1 MAKLIDG
8 KLVSSEIRQEIS
20 QETADFIRKTGIQPH
35 LVVIIVGNDAASM
48 TYVRNKKKACEA
60 VGFNSTVIELPAQ
73 TTEDQLVEVIEKLN
87 EDDSVH
93 GILVQLPLPKHISEE
108 KIIQTISV
116 EKDVDGF
123 HPYQVG
129 ALVSG
134 MDCLKP
140 CTPSGVIE
148 LLKYYNIELQGRHAV
163 IIGRSHIV
171 GKPLIQLLLDENAT
185 VTVCHSRTQDLAQF
199 TKSADILIV
208 AIGRANF
215 VKADMVKDQAVVVD
229 VGINRLETGKLVGD
243 VAFDEVSQKASYI
256 TPVPGGVGPM
266 TITML
271 LSNTLKAAK
280 KLQSEKEEGNV

>member
-1 MAKLIDG
+1 MSKLIDG
-8 KLVSSEIRQEIS
+8 KLVSSEIRQVIS
-20 QETADFIRKTGIQPH
+20 QETADFTQKKGIQPH

-48 TYVRNKKKACEA
+48 TYVRNKKKACES
-60 VGFNSTVIELPAQ
+60 VGFKSTVIELPIE
-73 TTEDQLVEVIEKLN
+73 TTEDQLVETIEKLN
-87 EDDSVH
+87 EDHSVH

-116 EKDVDGF
+116 KKDVDGF
-123 HPYQVG
+123 HPYQIG

-171 GKPLIQLLLDENAT
+171 GKPLIQLLLEENAT
-185 VTVCHSRTQDLAQF
+185 VTVCHSRTQNLSQF
-199 TKSADILIV
+199 TKTADILIV

-215 VKADMVKDQAVVVD
+215 VKADMVKDQAVVID
-229 VGINRLETGKLVGD
+229 VGINRLETGRLVGD
-243 VAFDEVSQKASYI
+243 VAFEDVSQKASYI

-271 LSNTLKAAK
+271 LRNTLKAAK
-280 KLQSEKEEGNV
+280 QLQL

>member
-8 KLVSSEIRQEIS
+8 KLVSSEIRLEIS
-20 QETADFIRKTGIQPH
+20 QETAEFIQKTGIQPH

-48 TYVRNKKKACEA
+48 TYVKNKKKACED
-60 VGFNSTVIELPAQ
+60 VGFKSTVIELPEE
-73 TTEDQLVEVIEKLN
+73 TPEVELLEQIKELN
-87 EDDSVH
+87 EDLTVH
-93 GILVQLPLPKHISEE
+93 GILVQLPLPKHIDEQ
-108 KIIQTISV
+108 KVINTISV
-116 EKDVDGF
+116 KKDVDGF

-134 MDCLKP
+134 LPCLKP

-148 LLKYYNIELQGRHAV
+148 LLKAYNIEMTGRHAV
-163 IIGRSHIV
+163 IVGRSHIV

-185 VTVCHSRTQDLAQF
+185 VTVCHSRTQNLAEF

-208 AIGRANF
+208 AIGRAHF
-215 VKADMVKDQAVVVD
+215 ITADMVKDGAVVVD

-243 VAFDEVSQKASYI
+243 VLYDDVFEKASYV

-271 LSNTLKAAK
+271 LKNTLKAAK
-280 KLQSEKEEGNV
+280 NLK

>member
-8 KLVSSEIRQEIS
+8 KLVSSEIRLEIS
-20 QETADFIRKTGIQPH
+20 QETAEFIQKTGIQPH

-48 TYVRNKKKACEA
+48 TYVKNKKKACED
-60 VGFNSTVIELPAQ
+60 VGFKSTVIELPLE
-73 TTEDQLVEVIEKLN
+73 TTEGELLDRIQELN
-87 EDDSVH
+87 DDLTVH
-93 GILVQLPLPKHISEE
+93 GILVQLPLPKHIDEQ
-108 KIIQTISV
+108 KVINTISV
-116 EKDVDGF
+116 KKDVDGF

-134 MDCLKP
+134 LPCLKP

-148 LLKYYNIELQGRHAV
+148 LLKTYNIEMTGRHAV
-163 IIGRSHIV
+163 IVGRSHIV

-185 VTVCHSRTQDLAQF
+185 VTVCHSRTQNLAEF

-208 AIGRANF
+208 AIGRAHF
-215 VKADMVKDQAVVVD
+215 ITADMVKEGAVVVD

-243 VAFDEVSQKASYI
+243 VLYDDVFEKASYV

-271 LSNTLKAAK
+271 LKNTLKAAK
-280 KLQSEKEEGNV
+280 NLK

>member
-8 KLVSSEIRQEIS
+8 KLVSSKIRLEIS
-20 QETADFIRKTGIQPH
+20 QETAEFIQKTGIQPH

-48 TYVRNKKKACEA
+48 TYVKNKKKACED
-60 VGFNSTVIELPAQ
+60 VGFKSTVIELPEE
-73 TTEDQLVEVIEKLN
+73 TPEVDLLEQIKKLN
-87 EDDSVH
+87 EDLTVH
-93 GILVQLPLPKHISEE
+93 GILVQLPLPKHIDEQ
-108 KIIQTISV
+108 KVIDTISV
-116 EKDVDGF
+116 KKDVDGF

-134 MDCLKP
+134 LPCLKP

-148 LLKYYNIELQGRHAV
+148 LLKAYNIDMAGRHAV
-163 IIGRSHIV
+163 IVGRSHIV
-171 GKPLIQLLLDENAT
+171 GKPLIQLLLDQNAT
-185 VTVCHSRTQDLAQF
+185 VTVCHSRTQNLAEF

-208 AIGRANF
+208 AIGRAHF
-215 VKADMVKDQAVVVD
+215 ITADMVKEGAVVID

-243 VAFDEVSQKASYI
+243 VLYDDIFEKASYI

-271 LSNTLKAAK
+271 LKNTLKAAK
-280 KLQSEKEEGNV
+280 NLK

>member
-8 KLVSSEIRQEIS
+8 KLVSSEIRLEIS
-20 QETADFIRKTGIQPH
+20 QETAEFIQKTGIQPH

-48 TYVRNKKKACEA
+48 TYVKNKKKACED
-60 VGFNSTVIELPAQ
+60 VGFKSTVIELPLE
-73 TTEDQLVEVIEKLN
+73 TTEGELLDRIQELN
-87 EDDSVH
+87 DDLTVH
-93 GILVQLPLPKHISEE
+93 GILVQLPLPKHIDEQ
-108 KIIQTISV
+108 KVINTISV
-116 EKDVDGF
+116 KKDVDGF

-134 MDCLKP
+134 LPCLKP

-148 LLKYYNIELQGRHAV
+148 LLKAYNIEMTGRHAV
-163 IIGRSHIV
+163 IVGRSHIV

-185 VTVCHSRTQDLAQF
+185 VTVCHSRTQNLAEF

-208 AIGRANF
+208 AIGRAHF
-215 VKADMVKDQAVVVD
+215 ITADMVKEGAVVVD

-243 VAFDEVSQKASYI
+243 VLYDDVFEKASYV

-271 LSNTLKAAK
+271 LKNTLKAAK
-280 KLQSEKEEGNV
+280 NLK

>member
-8 KLVSSEIRQEIS
+8 KLVSSKIRLEIS
-20 QETADFIRKTGIQPH
+20 QETAEFIQKTGIQPH

-48 TYVRNKKKACEA
+48 TYVKNKKKACED
-60 VGFNSTVIELPAQ
+60 VGFKSTVIELPEE
-73 TTEDQLVEVIEKLN
+73 TPEVELLEQIKKLN
-87 EDDSVH
+87 EDLTVH
-93 GILVQLPLPKHISEE
+93 GILVQLPLPKHIDEQ
-108 KIIQTISV
+108 KVIDTISV
-116 EKDVDGF
+116 KKDVDGF

-134 MDCLKP
+134 LPCLKP

-148 LLKYYNIELQGRHAV
+148 LLKAYDIDMIGRHAV
-163 IIGRSHIV
+163 IVGRSHIV
-171 GKPLIQLLLDENAT
+171 GKPLIQLLLDQNAT
-185 VTVCHSRTQDLAQF
+185 VTVCHSRTQNLAEF

-208 AIGRANF
+208 AIGRAHF
-215 VKADMVKDQAVVVD
+215 ITADMVKEGAVVID

-243 VAFDEVSQKASYI
+243 VLYDDIFEKASYI

-271 LSNTLKAAK
+271 LKNTLKAAK
-280 KLQSEKEEGNV
+280 NLK

>member
-8 KLVSSEIRQEIS
+8 KLVSSKIRLEIS
-20 QETADFIRKTGIQPH
+20 QETAEFIQKTGIQPH

-48 TYVRNKKKACEA
+48 TYVKNKKKACED
-60 VGFNSTVIELPAQ
+60 VGFKSTVIELPEE
-73 TTEDQLVEVIEKLN
+73 TPEVELLEQIKELN
-87 EDDSVH
+87 EDLTVH
-93 GILVQLPLPKHISEE
+93 GILVQLPLPKHIDEQ
-108 KIIQTISV
+108 KVIDTISV
-116 EKDVDGF
+116 KKDVDGF

-134 MDCLKP
+134 LPCLKP

-148 LLKYYNIELQGRHAV
+148 LLKAYDIDMIGRHAV
-163 IIGRSHIV
+163 IVGRSHIV

-185 VTVCHSRTQDLAQF
+185 VTVCHSRTQNLAEF

-208 AIGRANF
+208 AIGRAHF
-215 VKADMVKDQAVVVD
+215 ITADMVKEGAVVID
-229 VGINRLETGKLVGD
+229 VGINRLENGKLVGD
-243 VAFDEVSQKASYI
+243 VLYDDVFEKASYV

-271 LSNTLKAAK
+271 LKNTLKAAK
-280 KLQSEKEEGNV
+280 NLK

>member
-8 KLVSSEIRQEIS
+8 KLVSSKIRLEIS
-20 QETADFIRKTGIQPH
+20 QETAEFIQKTGIQPH

-48 TYVRNKKKACEA
+48 TYVKNKKKACED
-60 VGFNSTVIELPAQ
+60 VGFKSTVIELPEE
-73 TTEDQLVEVIEKLN
+73 TTEVELLEQIKELN
-87 EDDSVH
+87 EDLTVH
-93 GILVQLPLPKHISEE
+93 GILVQLPLPKHIDEQ
-108 KIIQTISV
+108 KVIDTISV
-116 EKDVDGF
+116 KKDVDGF

-134 MDCLKP
+134 LPCLKP

-148 LLKYYNIELQGRHAV
+148 LLKAYNIDMAGRHAV
-163 IIGRSHIV
+163 IVGRSHIV
-171 GKPLIQLLLDENAT
+171 GKPLIQLLLDQNAT
-185 VTVCHSRTQDLAQF
+185 VTVCHSRTQNLAEF

-208 AIGRANF
+208 AIGRAHF
-215 VKADMVKDQAVVVD
+215 ITADMVKEGAVVVD

-243 VAFDEVSQKASYI
+243 VLYDDVFEKASYI

-271 LSNTLKAAK
+271 LKNTLKAAK
-280 KLQSEKEEGNV
+280 NLK

>member
-8 KLVSSEIRQEIS
+8 KLVSSKIRLEIS
-20 QETADFIRKTGIQPH
+20 QETAEFIQKTGIQPH

-48 TYVRNKKKACEA
+48 TYVKNKKKACED
-60 VGFNSTVIELPAQ
+60 VGFKSTVIELPEE
-73 TTEDQLVEVIEKLN
+73 TPEVDLLEQIKKLN
-87 EDDSVH
+87 EDLTVH
-93 GILVQLPLPKHISEE
+93 GILVQLPLPKHIDEQ
-108 KIIQTISV
+108 KVIDTISV
-116 EKDVDGF
+116 KKDVDGF

-134 MDCLKP
+134 LPCLKP

-148 LLKYYNIELQGRHAV
+148 LLKAYNIDMAGRHAV
-163 IIGRSHIV
+163 IVGRSHIV

-185 VTVCHSRTQDLAQF
+185 VTVCHSRTQNLAEF

-208 AIGRANF
+208 AIGRAHF
-215 VKADMVKDQAVVVD
+215 ITADMVKEGAVVID

-243 VAFDEVSQKASYI
+243 VLYDEVFEKASYI

-271 LSNTLKAAK
+271 LKNTLKAAK
-280 KLQSEKEEGNV
+280 NLK

>member
-8 KLVSSEIRQEIS
+8 KLVSSKIRLEIS
-20 QETADFIRKTGIQPH
+20 QETAEFIQKTGIQPH

-48 TYVRNKKKACEA
+48 TYVKNKKKACED
-60 VGFNSTVIELPAQ
+60 VGFKSTVIELPEE
-73 TTEDQLVEVIEKLN
+73 TPEVELLEQIKKLN
-87 EDDSVH
+87 EDLTVH
-93 GILVQLPLPKHISEE
+93 GILVQLPLPKHIDEQ
-108 KIIQTISV
+108 KVIDTISV
-116 EKDVDGF
+116 NKDVDGF

-134 MDCLKP
+134 LPCLKP

-148 LLKYYNIELQGRHAV
+148 LLKVYNIEMTGRHAV
-163 IIGRSHIV
+163 IVGRSHIV

-185 VTVCHSRTQDLAQF
+185 VTVCHSRTQNLAEF

-208 AIGRANF
+208 AIGRAHF
-215 VKADMVKDQAVVVD
+215 ITADMVKEGAVVID

-243 VAFDEVSQKASYI
+243 VLYDDIFEKASYI

-271 LSNTLKAAK
+271 LKNTLKAAK
-280 KLQSEKEEGNV
+280 NLK

>member
-8 KLVSSEIRQEIS
+8 KLVSSKIRLEIS
-20 QETADFIRKTGIQPH
+20 QETAEFIQKTGIQPH

-48 TYVRNKKKACEA
+48 TYVKNKKKACED
-60 VGFNSTVIELPAQ
+60 VGFKSTVIELPEE
-73 TTEDQLVEVIEKLN
+73 TPEVELLEQIKKLN
-87 EDDSVH
+87 EDLTVH
-93 GILVQLPLPKHISEE
+93 GILVQLPLPKHIDEQ
-108 KIIQTISV
+108 KVIDTISV
-116 EKDVDGF
+116 KKDVDGF

-134 MDCLKP
+134 LPCLKP

-148 LLKYYNIELQGRHAV
+148 LLKAYNIDMAGRHAV
-163 IIGRSHIV
+163 IVGRSHIV
-171 GKPLIQLLLDENAT
+171 GKPLIQLLLDQNAT
-185 VTVCHSRTQDLAQF
+185 VTVCHSRTQNLAEF

-208 AIGRANF
+208 AIGRAHF
-215 VKADMVKDQAVVVD
+215 ITADMVKEGAVVVD

-243 VAFDEVSQKASYI
+243 VLYDDVFEKASYI

-271 LSNTLKAAK
+271 LKNTLKAAK
-280 KLQSEKEEGNV
+280 NLK